1 MHGVLE
7 IQHARQPG
15 RFQDHQVAAVI
26 VAMHVATRLGQHV
39 GQDLLETLLQHQGF
53 LLGQRHALVSGNVPV
68 RVQHQ
73 LAQQQFTVVLG
84 KHAGLAGALQFHQR
98 LAGCGVQAGSGL
110 LVQLGQVGAVAQ
122 VVQQQEA
129 PLQISGVHPGD
140 RQARGT
146 HDLGRVHEGPAVFL
160 RGRRVHHDG
169 GARADRLGQGGLQP
183 EIAAKAC
190 VTRCRG
196 QRGNIQGMA
205 FRQAGKPC
213 LQFFQP
219 GVVPGGSRGGGRGGR
234 GGVFGRH
241 RGNRKI
247 PNGRGDEGSDSRPQ
261 RTARSAWA
269 LPIIDNLAP
278 YPAHPA
284 AHSGSRLSEP
294 PRPCRFQTALFV

>member
-15 RFQDHQVAAVI
+15 CFQDHQVAAVI

-39 GQDLLETLLQHQGF
+39 GQDLLESLLQYLGF

-84 KHAGLAGALQFHQR
+84 KHVGLAGALQLHQR
-98 LAGCGVQAGSGL
+98 LAGRGIQAGGGL
-110 LVQLGQVGAVAQ
+110 FVQLGQVGAVAQ

-129 PLQISGVHPGD
+129 PLQIGGVHPGD

-169 GARADRLGQGGLQP
+169 GARADRLRQGGLQP

-219 GVVPGGSRGGGRGGR
+219 GVVPGGSRGGGRGSR

-247 PNGRGDEGSDSRPQ
+247 PKGWGDEGSDSRPQ
-261 RTARSAWA
+261 QTARSAWA

-284 AHSGSRLSEP
+284 ANSGSRSSEP
-294 PRPCRFQTALFV
+294 PCPCRFQTALSV